1 MSSLVDFQIDN
12 LCRNMALVEPYD
24 RSLVNPASLDVRLGN
39 IIKREG
45 RICGPIDQRK
55 RWIERYVEDW
65 EEFELYPGAF
75 ILAHTKEYVR
85 IPDNIEANFQLKSS
99 RGREGIN
106 HLLAGYID
114 PGFHGQITLELQN
127 VNNRHSIKLRPG
139 MLIGQLRFA
148 TLNEIPERPYSI
160 TGRYMNDRGAV
171 ESKG

>member
-1 MSSLVDFQIDN
+1 MSSLVDFQIDD
-12 LCRNMALVEPYD
+12 LCRHLALVEPYD
-24 RSLVNPASLDVRLGN
+24 RELVNPASLDVRLGN
-39 IIKREG
+39 VFKREG
-45 RICGPIDQRK
+45 RICGPVSERT
-55 RWIERYVEDW
+55 RWIQRYVEDW

-127 VNNRHSIKLRPG
+127 VNNRHSVKLRPG

-148 TLNEIPERPYSI
+148 KLQQIPERPYSI